1 MHLSRAFVVALVAGW
16 LLPSSLTADEPV
28 TLQYKLEPGSSQL
41 YQTSSNMQQKQTVAG
56 QEISTSFTMR
66 EVTERSL
73 RERTDDGDLEIA
85 SKNNRLYFEAN
96 IPQGGEFTYDST
108 KAERNTESE
117 LAEQLNKVFDRLSG
131 ATFTFTMTPRGE
143 LKTVE
148 GFQKLLADILK
159 ENPGS
164 AQFVGGGT
172 DEAQRLA
179 LTERLLYLPAKPV
192 EPGDTWEQTTSAE
205 LPNLGTMKS
214 RRTFKYEG
222 PDNVNG
228 RPTARISISSEMT
241 FQLNMEQMGAKVTGT
256 LKTTRGEGT
265 AQFDRAAGRLV
276 SSKST
281 MDLAGELSVS
291 VGDQVIP
298 VQTEQTQTTTTELLD
313 RLPE

>member
-1 MHLSRAFVVALVAGW
+1 MHPSRAFILALVAGW
-16 LLPSSLTADEPV
+16 LIPSRLTADEPV
-28 TLQYKLEPGSSQL
+28 MLQYKLETGSSQL

-73 RERTDDGDLEIA
+73 RERTDDGELEIA
-85 SKNNRLYFEAN
+85 SKNHRLYFEAN

-108 KAERNTESE
+108 KAERNTETE

-131 ATFTFTMTPRGE
+131 ATFSFTMTARGE
-143 LKTVE
+143 LKSVE
-148 GFQKLLADILK
+148 GFQKLLAEILK

-179 LTERLLYLPAKPV
+179 LLERLLYLPADPV
-192 EPGDTWEQTTSAE
+192 KPGDTWEQTTSAE

-222 PDNVNG
+222 PDKVG
-228 RPTARISISSEMT
+228 ERTTARISILSEMT

-256 LKTTRGEGT
+256 LRTTRGEGT
-265 AQFDRAAGRLV
+265 AQFDPAAGRLV

>member
-1 MHLSRAFVVALVAGW
+1 MHLSRAFVLALAGW
-16 LLPSSLTADEPV
+16 LIPSALSADEPV
-28 TLQYKLEPGSSQL
+28 KLVYKQEPGSSQL

-73 RERTDDGDLEIA
+73 REHTEDGDLEIA
-85 SKNNRLYFEAN
+85 SKNHRLYFEAN
-96 IPQGGEFTYDST
+96 IPEGGEFTYDSS
-108 KAERNTESE
+108 KAERNTETE
-117 LAEQLNKVFDRLSG
+117 LAEQLNRVFDRLSG
-131 ATFTFTMTPRGE
+131 ATFSFTMTPRGE
-143 LKTVE
+143 LKSVE

-179 LTERLLYLPAKPV
+179 LLERLLYLPTDPV

-222 PDNVNG
+222 PDKVG
-228 RPTARISISSEMT
+228 ERTTARISISSEMT

-256 LKTTRGEGT
+256 LRTTRGEGT
-265 AQFDRAAGRLV
+265 AQFDPAAGQLV

-313 RLPE
+313 RLPD

>member
-1 MHLSRAFVVALVAGW
+1 MHMSRAFVLALMAGW
-16 LLPSSLTADEPV
+16 LIPSGLIADEPV
-28 TLQYKLEPGSSQL
+28 TLVYKLKPGSSLL

-73 RERTDDGDLEIA
+73 QERTDGGDLKVA
-85 SKNNRLYFEAN
+85 SKNHRLYFEAN
-96 IPQGGEFTYDST
+96 IPEGGEFTYDSS
-108 KAERNTESE
+108 KAERNTETE
-117 LAEQLNKVFDRLSG
+117 LAEQLNRVFDRLSG

-143 LKTVE
+143 LKSVE

-159 ENPGS
+159 ENPAS

-179 LTERLLYLPAKPV
+179 LLERLLYLPSGPV

-214 RRTFKYEG
+214 RRTFRYEG
-222 PDNVNG
+222 PDKVG
-228 RPTARISISSEMT
+228 ERTTARISISSEMT

-256 LKTTRGEGT
+256 LQTTRGEGT
-265 AQFDRAAGRLV
+265 AQFDPADGRLV

-298 VQTEQTQTTTTELLD
+298 VQTEQTQTTTTELLE